1 MSKWEKYRLA
11 ATQAQQQNQ
20 SQNQTPNR
28 RQNYLFLFKKHLFCD
43 HFMNLADPV
52 EKELLYHQ
60 VLHGLRSERFPIS
73 EMEAV
78 SRYYNYNDQYYY
90 YIDYVFT
97 SSKHALPFFRL
108 C

>member
-43 HFMNLADPV
+43 HFMNLADPI

-78 SRYYNYNDQYYY
+78 S
-90 YIDYVFT
+90 
-97 SSKHALPFFRL
+97 SSMHRVAISQPQFFS
-108 C
+108 